1 MQKQSWR
8 IDLGWDGARF
18 CGWQKQPNQR
28 SIQETLEHV
37 LRQLFGE
44 DIRAFAAGRT
54 DAGVH
59 AMQQVVSFEAHN
71 SREEQVVYKA
81 LNALLPE
88 DICCLLARKMPI
100 GFRARTA
107 SKSKLYRYRIRNREI
122 PDPLRRTRV
131 WWIRESLNRDIL
143 DSSVHALI
151 GTYDF
156 RSFQASRCN
165 AQTTIRTI
173 DSFSVVEKE
182 DEIHF
187 EVIGKGFLRHQVRIM
202 VGTLVDLARG
212 SLKNTSMKQ
221 IRMNLDRR
229 TAGITAPSHGL
240 YLVWTLLHDDE
251 KHVDSQLGS

>member
-8 IDLGWDGARF
+8 IDLGWDGAGF

-28 SIQETLEHV
+28 SIQDTLEQA

-44 DIRAFAAGRT
+44 DIHAFAAGRT

-59 AMQQVVSFEAHN
+59 AIQQVVSFEAQN
-71 SREEQVVYKA
+71 TRDEKVVYRA
-81 LNALLPE
+81 LNALLPK
-88 DICCLLARKMPI
+88 DICCLLARKMPV
-100 GFRARTA
+100 GFRARSA
-107 SKSKLYRYRIRNREI
+107 SKSKLYRYRILNRDI

-131 WWIRESLNRDIL
+131 WWIRDRLHRDVL
-143 DSSVHALI
+143 DLSIHDLI

-156 RSFQASRCN
+156 CSFQASRCN

-240 YLVWTLLHDDE
+240 YLVWTVLHDDE
-251 KHVDSQLGS
+251 KHGDSRLGS